1 MPYNH
6 FATAEV
12 SCKCP
17 MLKKKKKKN
26 FIISIKEEM
35 NNKKK
40 KLGMTRP
47 SPKVWERSRRWP
59 IWKTRIIQELNF
71 ELIKVKNKLI
81 EIAGK
86 SKG

>member
-1 MPYNH
+1 
-6 FATAEV
+6 
-12 SCKCP
+12 
-17 MLKKKKKKN
+17 
-26 FIISIKEEM
+26 M

-40 KLGMTRP
+40 KLGVTRP
-47 SPKVWERSRRWP
+47 SPKVWERWGDRWP

-86 SKG
+86 SEG